1 MKNKRWLRSVAF
13 VLLFAVA
20 LGGVMQC
27 YGLPRTYDTKNIMA
41 VENLEKNSL
50 DGMIIGTSVVAY
62 SWNTPLLWR
71 DYGLAVCHTATSIQA
86 FGAIPGIIDYVKKNH
101 DIKYAVVDIHGLRKS
116 AVMGS
121 LEEVRFRSAYLNIP
135 DIISQYK
142 ILDDLLDF
150 AKSAYKTYG
159 EPEKDRDKYVDVED
173 KSYYL
178 PLLSFHSRWVEG
190 LDKNDFVT
198 PVSKYLGAVDKSVV
212 FEVKDCTKYLD
223 RLNFDAPGEINDF
236 QKEQLENLFRYGE
249 ENNIKL
255 VFISLPSFQAKEEQQ
270 EMAGLLKY
278 CADRGYDT
286 IDFGTKEMIEKLGI
300 SVADD
305 FCNTGHLNS
314 KGGLK
319 STRYIGEYLV
329 EKGYYTPDHRGE
341 EKYSS
346 WDSATEAYFKLYD
359 KKWS

>member
-13 VLLFAVA
+13 VLLLAVA

-71 DYGLAVCHTATSIQA
+71 DYGLAMCHTATSIQA

-116 AVMGS
+116 AVISS
-121 LEEVRFRSAYLNIP
+121 LEEARFRSAYLNIP

-159 EPEKDRDKYVDVED
+159 EPEKNRDKYVDVED
-173 KSYYL
+173 KSYYF

-190 LDKNDFVT
+190 LEKDDFVT
-198 PVSKYLGAVDKSVV
+198 PVSKYLGAVDRSIV
-212 FEVKDCTKYLD
+212 FDVKDCTKYLD
-223 RLNFDAPGEINDF
+223 RLDFDAPGEIDDF

-249 ENNIKL
+249 ENNIEL
-255 VFISLPSFQAKEEQQ
+255 VFISLPSFRPKEEQR

-286 IDFGTKEMIEKLGI
+286 IDFATEEMIEKLGI
-300 SVADD
+300 SLKND
-305 FCNTGHLNS
+305 FCNIGHLNS

-319 STRYIGEYLV
+319 STRYIGEYLI

-346 WDSATEAYFKLYD
+346 WDSATEAYFKFYD